1 MTPKR
6 AFCLESKCAVPAPEV
21 KNSSRTNEVMA
32 SVMSNKKLI
41 MPSARTRANPEAV
54 QEKEV
59 LSLL

>member
-1 MTPKR
+1 
-6 AFCLESKCAVPAPEV
+6 
-21 KNSSRTNEVMA
+21 
-32 SVMSNKKLI
+32 